1 VVGLNACDVHDV
13 LTTDS
18 YQPSELIG
26 ANLFDFVYEADKSR
40 VMDEFELTLE
50 GRLTPAEF
58 RVVIKSGDVRWIR
71 TSSRPIYRDG
81 HVMGLRGVY
90 IDITEKRYLEER
102 LRQTYK
108 MEAVGTLAGGIA
120 HEFNNMLAVILGF
133 TALTQ
138 HEVSANSVAAAR
150 LQHVLDAGHR
160 AKDLVQQILAFSR
173 QSEPTRE
180 PLSLAQTIQDVY
192 ALLRASLPATI
203 DMRLHIN
210 DETGIVLAN
219 RTQLQQVLMNLCSN
233 AAYAMRETGGILE
246 MVVNTIEVD
255 EKPWVQLT
263 VRDTGGGIDPDIVDR
278 IFDPFF
284 TTKETGEG
292 MGMGLAIVHGII
304 TSHDGTMTVES
315 TLGEGTTFTV
325 YLPQSDARAK
335 RPS

>member
-1 VVGLNACDVHDV
+1 
-13 LTTDS
+13 
-18 YQPSELIG
+18 
-26 ANLFDFVYEADKSR
+26 
-40 VMDEFELTLE
+40 
-50 GRLTPAEF
+50 
-58 RVVIKSGDVRWIR
+58 
-71 TSSRPIYRDG
+71 
-81 HVMGLRGVY
+81 
-90 IDITEKRYLEER
+90 
-102 LRQTYK
+102 